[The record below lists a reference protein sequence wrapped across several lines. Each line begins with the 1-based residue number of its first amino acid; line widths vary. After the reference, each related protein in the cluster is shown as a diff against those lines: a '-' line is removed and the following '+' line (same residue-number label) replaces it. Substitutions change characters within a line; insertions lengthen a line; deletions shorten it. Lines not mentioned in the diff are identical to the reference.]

1 MKGCKTPDKA
11 VVEGF
16 DNLIRFDDELLTI
29 FAGNM
34 GSDRYKEA
42 EKIIACAALP
52 KSKALLRALFTN
64 HGIIG
69 IKEAKNHFF
78 GNDRLALF
86 EDLLTKE

>member
-1 MKGCKTPDKA
+1 
-11 VVEGF
+11 
-16 DNLIRFDDELLTI
+16 
-29 FAGNM
+29 M

-52 KSKALLRALFTN
+52 KSKALLRAVITN

-69 IKEAKNHFF
+69 TKEAKNHFF

-86 EDLLTKE
+86 EDLLTKELLENEY